1 VLAIP
6 KLRARVE
13 RLNPLRVLR
22 SVRGRFSAA
31 G

>member
-1 VLAIP
+1 
-6 KLRARVE
+6 LRARVE